1 MLYQK
6 TGRER
11 QMILIESKDNPRYKA
26 LLALKKARQA
36 KKEQLMILEGPRPL
50 MDLAAAGRLPRT
62 LIFSQDDK
70 GDRAARELLG
80 PGGVFEGKMDPDQ
93 LIRLPAHLFR
103 QASAHK
109 TDQGVMALIHLP
121 VRDLG
126 DWLDRKLQD
135 QDPCRILILESV
147 QDPGNVGSLIRTA
160 DALGWQAVILMGDSA
175 SIYNPKT
182 LAASMGSLLHMA
194 LFEVQGPVESLLE
207 DLKARGIKLL
217 GAALG
222 GQALE
227 EDWAYDKKLAL
238 MLGNEGKGLSDQALA
253 AADGLLAIPMQGGV
267 QSLNVAAAG
276 AILLWEAIRNL

>member
-1 MLYQK
+1 
-6 TGRER
+6 
-11 QMILIESKDNPRYKA
+11 MILIESKDNPRYKA

-50 MDLAAAGRLPRT
+50 ADLAAAGHLPRT
-62 LIFSQDDK
+62 LYFSQDDK

-121 VRDLG
+121 ARDLG
-126 DWLDRKLQD
+126 DWLDPKLQG
-135 QDPCRILILESV
+135 QDPCRLLILESV

-182 LAASMGSLLHMA
+182 LAASMGSLLH
-194 LFEVQGPVESLLE
+194 LPVFESEDSGDLLLD
-207 DLKARGIKLL
+207 DLKGRGIKLL
-217 GAALG
+217 GAALE

-227 EDWAYDKKLAL
+227 GEGAFGRRLAL
-238 MLGNEGKGLSDQALA
+238 MLGNESKGLSDQALA
-253 AADGLLAIPMQGGV
+253 AADHLITIPMQGGV

-276 AILLWEAIRNL
+276 AILLWEAIREL